1 MKKPSDCIYSNYP
14 YKRMLIALQKYAST
28 RNLNDKNWY
37 IRWSKRVDFECYR
50 CDEYLKK
57 LRNCKD

>member
-28 RNLNDKNWY
+28 RNLNDKTGLSDGQIGWILNV
-37 IRWSKRVDFECYR
+37 IVVM
-50 CDEYLKK
+50 
-57 LRNCKD
+57 NT